1 MVTAEGRYTRAPR
14 ILTGSALL
22 FAAALVQAQTVL
34 PSIVPPGETGEDVMI
49 CDDLDDDGVLD
60 ALDNCF
66 GVFNPAQT
74 DANQNGIG
82 DACEAKPSD
91 S

>member
-1 MVTAEGRYTRAPR
+1 MVILKGRYTRAR
-14 ILTGSALL
+14 RAATGLCMILGFS
-22 FAAALVQAQTVL
+22 QANAQNAL
-34 PSIVPPGETGEDVMI
+34 PSITPSDESDDVMI

-66 GVFNPAQT
+66 GIFNPAQT
-74 DANQNGIG
+74 DSNRNGIG
-82 DACEAKPSD
+82 DACEKQPAD

>member
-1 MVTAEGRYTRAPR
+1 
-14 ILTGSALL
+14 
-22 FAAALVQAQTVL
+22 
-34 PSIVPPGETGEDVMI
+34 MI

-66 GVFNPAQT
+66 GLFNPAQR
-74 DANQNGIG
+74 DSNGNGIG
-82 DACEAKPSD
+82 DACEKQPSD

>member
-1 MVTAEGRYTRAPR
+1 
-14 ILTGSALL
+14 
-22 FAAALVQAQTVL
+22 
-34 PSIVPPGETGEDVMI
+34 MI

-66 GVFNPAQT
+66 GIFNPAQT
-74 DANQNGIG
+74 DSNRNGIG
-82 DACEAKPSD
+82 DACEKQPAD